1 MRRSRSAAATLIV
14 LADLVGGCQRSA
26 PGESAQAGNAASN
39 VQAARPEAYAERL
52 RAMAEPGR
60 RTELAGAARRAN
72 EPCDE
77 VASVA
82 APGARDEVPVWTI
95 ACADG
100 GALAMVV
107 GSRSVARVLRLRA
120 ARSAAPPEPPTPQF
134 GGIYLAARPVMGMPY
149 KIEFNG
155 PRNCLI
161 YTENGLYDG
170 LEEGTCVPAAGG
182 MEFSMGTPFGSAT
195 KYFRSE
201 GPDSLSYRRGG
212 RSIVM
217 TRR

>member
-1 MRRSRSAAATLIV
+1 MPGFRPAAAALLV
-14 LADLVGGCQRSA
+14 LAGLAGACQRSA
-26 PGESAQAGNAASN
+26 PGEWAKADNAAAN
-39 VQAARPEAYAERL
+39 AQAARPETYSERL
-52 RAMAEPGR
+52 RAMAEPER
-60 RTELAGAARRAN
+60 RAELAGAARRAN
-72 EPCDE
+72 EPCDQ
-77 VASVA
+77 VASIA
-82 APGARDEVPVWTI
+82 APGARDEVPVWTM

-107 GSRSVARVLRLRA
+107 GASSVARVLRLRA
-120 ARSAAPPEPPTPQF
+120 ARPAAPPPPPTPQF
-134 GGIYLAARPVMGMPY
+134 GGIYVAATPLMWMPY
-149 KIEFNG
+149 KVEFNG
-155 PRNCLI
+155 PRNCLV
-161 YTENGLYDG
+161 YTETGYYDS

-212 RSIVM
+212 RTVVL